1 LIASVVGVLT
11 FTVPALAADTG
22 STPATITI
30 DSGTLDIS
38 VPAST
43 AQLVNTVG
51 LRALQPSTDPQ
62 KATAELGLVT
72 VTDGR
77 GVNGG
82 GWTVTASAE
91 DFTTANTVP
100 IPATSATPTTS
111 ATAAP
116 VLTIPVA
123 GPTGMSSY
131 DAPVVTQGGPGTA
144 ILTKSGLFPLY
155 PGGTVLSASEVVGMN
170 TARWKP
176 IIYVTVPPNT
186 LVGTYSS
193 TVTHSVI

>member
-1 LIASVVGVLT
+1 LIASVAGVLT
-11 FTVPALAADTG
+11 FAVPAMAADTG

-30 DSGTLDIS
+30 DPGTLDIS

-51 LRALQPSTDPQ
+51 LLALQPSTDPQ

-91 DFTTANTVP
+91 DFTTTTNT
-100 IPATSATPTTS
+100 
-111 ATAAP
+111 ATADP
-116 VLTIPVA
+116 VLTIPVG
-123 GPTGMSSY
+123 GPTGSSSY
-131 DAPVVTQGGPGTA
+131 DPPVVTQGGRGTA
-144 ILTKSGLFPLY
+144 ILTNSGLFPLY
-155 PGGTVLSASEVVGMN
+155 PGGTVVSASDVIGMN
-170 TARWKP
+170 TAQWKP